1 MIKKIALGITA
12 LLFAA
17 LTSAQTPASALDSTT
32 FRGYF
37 FNQEYSVYIRLDAY
51 KQNIVVPNQE
61 IYGELPGFLG
71 DRKDSRKWL
80 FTAVEITDASTLSID
95 IINDY
100 GSEDLNA
107 TLSRENDSTFVL
119 KQEAGSTLKIAR
131 NRKWVKLPK
140 KITFI
145 KKLEANKDEE

>member
-1 MIKKIALGITA
+1 MTKKITIGIIG
-12 LLFAA
+12 LFFAA
-17 LTSAQTPASALDSTT
+17 FASAQKPATVLDSTT

-37 FNQEYSVYIRLDAY
+37 FNQEYNIYIRLNAY
-51 KQNIVVPNQE
+51 EQNIVVPSQE

-80 FTAVEITDASTLSID
+80 FTDSKITDASTLSID

-107 TLSRENDSTFVL
+107 TLFRESDSTFVL
-119 KQEAGSTLKIAR
+119 KQGAGSTLKIAR

-140 KITFI
+140 KLTFI
-145 KKLEANKDEE
+145 KKLEGDKNEK